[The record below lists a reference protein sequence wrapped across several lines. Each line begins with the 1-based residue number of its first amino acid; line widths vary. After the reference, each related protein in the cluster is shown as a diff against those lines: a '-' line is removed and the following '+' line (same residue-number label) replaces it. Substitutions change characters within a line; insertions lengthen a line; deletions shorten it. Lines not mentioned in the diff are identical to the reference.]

1 MGFELSNRSE
11 ETIMTAA
18 FWRTVYGLGL
28 IGVLSVTGCGG
39 DDPPPPDPMLG
50 GRVGDN
56 CTVYFRRDA
65 LGMAA
70 PSPSSPLTGNH
81 NGADTQ
87 VSGKLARVN
96 AEWVVVATGGR
107 ELTIPK
113 SAILVIETA
122 TK

>member
-1 MGFELSNRSE
+1 MGFGVSNRSE
-11 ETIMTAA
+11 ETTMTAA
-18 FWRTVYGLGL
+18 FRRTVYGLGL
-28 IGVLSVTGCGG
+28 IGVLAVTGCGG

-56 CTVYFRRDA
+56 CTVYLRRDA

-70 PSPSSPLTGNH
+70 PSPSPALTGNH
-81 NGADTQ
+81 NGADTA
-87 VSGKLARVN
+87 VSGKLIRVN
-96 AEWVVVATGGR
+96 AEWVVIADGRR

-113 SAILVIETA
+113 SAILVIEVP